1 MSEMVL
7 TLDPATIETLKKAYR
22 SFNARNIDAA
32 LATMQANVEWP
43 NGMEGGTVHGHTG
56 VREYW
61 TRQWGMIDPH
71 VDPVKF
77 EPDGMGRVTVSVHQ
91 VVRELDGKVLLDRMV
106 EHVYS
111 LESGLIRNMEI
122 HE

>member
-7 TLDPATIETLKKAYR
+7 TLDTPTIETLKKAYR

-32 LATMQANVEWP
+32 LATMQPNVEWP
-43 NGMEGGTVHGHTG
+43 NGMEGGTVCGHTG

-61 TRQWGMIDPH
+61 TRQWDVIDPD

-77 EPDGMGRVTVSVHQ
+77 EPDGAGRVVVSVHQ

-111 LESGLIRNMEI
+111 LDRGLIRNMEI

>member
-7 TLDPATIETLKKAYR
+7 TLDAPTMEMLKKAYS

-32 LATMQANVEWP
+32 LATMQPNVEWP
-43 NGMEGGTVHGHTG
+43 NGMEGGKVFGHAG

-61 TRQWGMIDPH
+61 TRQWGVLDPH

-77 EPDGMGRVTVSVHQ
+77 EPDGAGRVAVSVHQ

-111 LESGLIRNMEI
+111 LDRGLIRSMEI